1 MAAKQNRFK
10 SSRKEAERSKRGNRR
25 EWGRIA
31 NRLLLLVAVLGFVY
45 GVERLSAKLDA
56 IPVERVVFAGDLQ
69 RVDRDVLVER
79 VTGQLAVGYIGLDLE
94 AIQAELE
101 QEPWV
106 YRAVVERLWPRELK
120 ITIVE
125 ETPIAVWG
133 RGGLLNHRGRIFVP
147 QDGSDYGAD
156 LPRLDGP
163 KGSAIEIMRQYRLM
177 SQLLGD
183 EQQLHTNYR
192 KGINKGLMKILSK
205 MGISAVASYRGA
217 QLFEAVGLQSEVVDL
232 CFRGTASRIEGAGF
246 KELQHDQQ
254 KLAKRAF
261 IDRKPL
267 QQGGLLKYVHGEEY
281 HAFNPDVVTL
291 LQKAVQSGDYADW
304 KAYAKLVN
312 ERPAAAL
319 RDLLSRRERGEV
331 GWREIGQGRHAGFL
345 RL

>member
-10 SSRKEAERSKRGNRR
+10 SSRKETERSKRGNRR

-183 EQQLHTNYR
+183 EQLTLQHLEMDARGSWTARIDENVELVLGRQEPLEKLRRFLWVYR
-192 KGINKGLMKILSK
+192 KYLAADFATVARVDMRYINGL
-205 MGISAVASYRGA
+205 AVAR
-217 QLFEAVGLQSEVVDL
+217 
-232 CFRGTASRIEGAGF
+232 T
-246 KELQHDQQ
+246 QHSD
-254 KLAKRAF
+254 K
-261 IDRKPL
+261 
-267 QQGGLLKYVHGEEY
+267 G
-281 HAFNPDVVTL
+281 
-291 LQKAVQSGDYADW
+291 
-304 KAYAKLVN
+304 
-312 ERPAAAL
+312 
-319 RDLLSRRERGEV
+319 
-331 GWREIGQGRHAGFL
+331 
-345 RL
+345 